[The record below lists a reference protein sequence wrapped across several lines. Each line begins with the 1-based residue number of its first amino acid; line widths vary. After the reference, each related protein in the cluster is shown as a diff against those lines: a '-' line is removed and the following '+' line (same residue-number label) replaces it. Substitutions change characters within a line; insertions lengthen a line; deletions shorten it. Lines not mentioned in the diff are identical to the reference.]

1 MHAAREKGLKVGLV
15 NTRSSVP
22 FPDQAVSD
30 ACAHAKEVLCVE
42 MNMGQMI
49 DDVKL
54 AIRCSKPVHFF
65 GRTGGVI
72 PKPSEVLHEIHQI
85 LGGND

>member
-1 MHAAREKGLKVGLV
+1 
-15 NTRSSVP
+15 
-22 FPDQAVSD
+22 
-30 ACAHAKEVLCVE
+30 
-42 MNMGQMI
+42 MI